1 MKPHFIIGLSNYTGK
16 AMRRGADGTLRYG
29 MYSQFNITVN
39 AINDYTIQ
47 DLNMGSINI
56 LLEFESLMTSNELT
70 LSMVYLGII
79 VCLIISILS
88 IIYIKYHFKDMKL
101 SSQAVNDIH

>member
-1 MKPHFIIGLSNYTGK
+1 
-16 AMRRGADGTLRYG
+16 MRRGVDGTLRYGIG

-56 LLEFESLMTSNELT
+56 LLEFESPVTSNDLT
-70 LSMVYLGII
+70 LAMVYLGIT
-79 VCLIISILS
+79 VCLLISILS
-88 IIYIKYHFKDMKL
+88 ILYIKYHFKDMKL